1 MVIFMSSTVDTR
13 RKFSRKV
20 CIIGVGYVGASIAY
34 ALKLKEIAHEIVL
47 IDKDISKAEAELM
60 DLRHGISYMGSAIIR
75 VGDFSDI
82 SGADLIV
89 VTAGLNRKPD
99 QSRLDLA
106 ADNIKITKDISLEIQ
121 KYYTTGVVLIVSNPN
136 DVLTFKMNQWLG
148 LPRGMVFGTG
158 CTLDEARFAS
168 VVADYLNVKPNAV
181 ISQVI
186 GEHGDTQVPLWSK
199 TSVTGVPIVE
209 YCNAIDINFGD
220 EERVKIEETTRKMAA
235 SIIRGKQRTHYGIAS
250 CMCFIADAV
259 LSRRATVLCVTSTL
273 DGEYGL
279 KNVALS
285 VPTVVDHMGASRRLE
300 ESITDLEFSRLRASA
315 DAVRAV
321 IDQMP

>member
-1 MVIFMSSTVDTR
+1 MDAR

-20 CIIGVGYVGASIAY
+20 CIVGVGYVGASIAY

-47 IDKDISKAEAELM
+47 IDKDVSKAEAELM

-82 SGADLIV
+82 AGADLIV
-89 VTAGLNRKPD
+89 VTAGLGRKPD
-99 QSRLDLA
+99 RSRLDLA
-106 ADNIKITKDISLEIQ
+106 ADNIKITKDISKQIE
-121 KYYTTGVVLIVSNPN
+121 KHYTSGVVLIVSNPN

-148 LPRGMVFGTG
+148 LPPGMVFGTG
-158 CTLDEARFAS
+158 CTLDEARFVS
-168 VVADYLNVKPNAV
+168 VISDYLKVKPSAV

-209 YCNAIDINFGD
+209 YCNAINIEFGD
-220 EERVKIEETTRKMAA
+220 KQRIEIEERSRKMAA

-250 CMCFIADAV
+250 CICFIADAV
-259 LSRRATVLCVTSTL
+259 LSRRATILCVTGTL
-273 DGEYGL
+273 YGEYGL
-279 KNVALS
+279 NNVALS

-300 ESITDLEFSRLRASA
+300 ESITDLEFSRLKDSA
-315 DAVRAV
+315 EAVRAV
-321 IDQMP
+321 IEQML